1 MFSNNNDDGSAEYD
15 HFENDNDDGDG
26 GPFRL
31 LHVSGAGLE
40 RGHVDFRKL
49 PKNIPEKSPLQ
60 TARRGGAGVKEVVNF
75 NF

>member
-40 RGHVDFRKL
+40 RGHVDSRKW
-49 PKNIPEKSPLQ
+49 PKNPGKVPITNDE
-60 TARRGGAGVKEVVNF
+60 TWWCWCERGR
-75 NF
+75 